1 MTHQSQLKDSDRRSH
16 AERAKRVDS
25 SSHAERAKRVDSSSH
40 AQRTERVDSSAH
52 AEGPER
58 VDPSSH
64 AERGDGSAR
73 AERPKLL
80 FATGAQRLAP
90 QALCRAHWLAEEM
103 GAQLYVLRLL
113 PRSLVVTGV
122 RAYFQGESGERLSD
136 FLDAARAAL
145 QACSESLGDHFDEEH
160 LELSIGEFVE
170 TVSSQAEQLDAS
182 LVVVPAGER
191 SGSDVTRLVRAM
203 NRPVLVARA
212 PAYGRTVIA
221 AADVGETSFAVLR
234 QAQAL
239 AQRLQAAIVP
249 MHNISP
255 RARAIRNQANL
266 DGNPMA
272 ALDRPTRLAP
282 PEQCPLADVAR
293 ELCMPPP
300 VVTCHHDPV
309 EAIMAEA
316 HARRAEVVVVGTRGR
331 SWFARVIRKSIA
343 AQLVNRAQRSVLV
356 TPLDPAA
363 RLQWT

>member
-1 MTHQSQLKDSDRRSH
+1 MAHQPQLEEADRSIR
-16 AERAKRVDS
+16 
-25 SSHAERAKRVDSSSH
+25 
-40 AQRTERVDSSAH
+40 AQRA
-52 AEGPER
+52 A
-58 VDPSSH
+58 
-64 AERGDGSAR
+64 
-73 AERPKLL
+73 RPKLL
-80 FATGAQRLAP
+80 FATSAQRLAP
-90 QALCRAHWLAEEM
+90 QALCRARWLADEM
-103 GAQLYVLRLL
+103 GAQLYVLRVL

-122 RAYFQGESGERLSD
+122 RAYFQGESGQRLSD

-145 QACSESLGDHFDEEH
+145 QACTDALGDHFDEEH

-170 TVSSQAEQLDAS
+170 TVASQAEQLDAS

-191 SGSDVTRLVRAM
+191 SGSVVTRLVRAM

-255 RARAIRNQANL
+255 RVRTARNHSGT
-266 DGNPMA
+266 DGVPLA
-272 ALDRPTRLAP
+272 AAGPALSMT
-282 PEQCPLADVAR
+282 EQVECPLADVAR

-300 VVTCHHDPV
+300 VVTRHHDPV

-316 HARRAEVVVVGTRGR
+316 HARRAEVVVVGTRTR
-331 SWFARVIRKSIA
+331 SWFARVVRKSVA
-343 AQLVNRAQRSVLV
+343 AQLINRAQRSVLV
-356 TPLDPAA
+356 TPLDPAVC
-363 RLQWT
+363 LQWT